1 MFVGTETSHVMLRDI
16 VKRSSIGENEK
27 SFNLDSLSRQGA
39 MGEQKPY
46 ATQDSI
52 VGNHKPIS
60 QFLADGSCDRVATWG
75 LDMISPSTVNNRY
88 KY

>member
-16 VKRSSIGENEK
+16 VKKSSNDK
-27 SFNLDSLSRQGA
+27 SFNLDSLSRQA
-39 MGEQKPY
+39 VMGEQKPY
-46 ATQDSI
+46 ATQDSV

-60 QFLADGSCDRVATWG
+60 QFLADGSCERVATWG
-75 LDMISPSTVNNRY
+75 MDMISPSTVNNRY